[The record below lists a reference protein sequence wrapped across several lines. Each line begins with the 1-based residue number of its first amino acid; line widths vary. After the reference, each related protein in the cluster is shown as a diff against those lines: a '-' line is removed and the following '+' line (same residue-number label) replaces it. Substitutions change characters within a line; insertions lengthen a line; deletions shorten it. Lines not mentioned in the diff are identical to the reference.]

1 MSETFRCDDKEM
13 LVAYLYGEIDAD
25 GRREVERHL
34 RTCAAC
40 TRETEALQ
48 SVRHDLQTWMPPAP
62 DLGFTVVR
70 ATAAPAPVLTSP
82 RWAALGALP
91 AWAQV
96 AAALLVLG
104 VSAGVANL
112 HVTSGDEGLV
122 ITTGWIAPRPPAA
135 VAAAAAPSASADEW
149 RLELAALEQSLR
161 GEIAA
166 QQEAIKV
173 VSASRGGDASGD
185 VSALLRRVHSM
196 LDASETRQRQEMA
209 YRLAQAERSW
219 NLRRQTDL
227 MNINKSFGTLQG
239 RTFAVQ
245 AGQQEMM
252 NQLRRV
258 NVSTTPPPNQ

>member
-13 LVAYLYGEIDAD
+13 LVAYLYGEIDGD

-40 TRETEALQ
+40 TRESEALQ
-48 SVRHDLQTWMPPAP
+48 SVRHDLQTWVPPAP
-62 DLGFTVVR
+62 DLGFSIVR
-70 ATAAPAPVLTSP
+70 AAAAPAPVLTSP
-82 RWAALGALP
+82 RWASLRALP

-96 AAALLVLG
+96 AAAVLVLG
-104 VSAGVANL
+104 VSAGLANL
-112 HVTSGDEGLV
+112 HVTSGENGLV
-122 ITTGWIAPRPPAA
+122 ITTGWMSPPPAVA
-135 VAAAAAPSASADEW
+135 VAAAPAANDEW
-149 RLELAALEQSLR
+149 RQQLAALEQSLR
-161 GEIAA
+161 SELAA
-166 QQEAIKV
+166 QEQAIKV
-173 VSASRGGDASGD
+173 ASTAPGADSGGDT
-185 VSALLRRVHSM
+185 SAVLRRVQAM
-196 LDASETRQRQEMA
+196 LDASESRQRQEMA

-258 NVSTTPPPNQ
+258 NVATTPPPNQ